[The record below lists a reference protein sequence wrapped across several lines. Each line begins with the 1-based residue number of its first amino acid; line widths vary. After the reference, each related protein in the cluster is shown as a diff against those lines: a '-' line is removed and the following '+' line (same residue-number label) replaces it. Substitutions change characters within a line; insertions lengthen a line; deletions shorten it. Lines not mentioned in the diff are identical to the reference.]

1 MISAEEIKKFQK
13 EFQKQEQEKEQ
24 LSIEEMEL
32 IKIEKEI
39 FEAIIEDSNATSVCV
54 FVGRL
59 SIVDK
64 LKSLGFGVD
73 DRSGYGRG
81 LLYVVSWEG
90 N

>member
-54 FVGRL
+54 FIGRL
-59 SIVDK
+59 STVAK
-64 LKSLGFGVD
+64 LKTLGFGID
-73 DRSGYGRG
+73 DISGYGRG
-81 LLYVVSWEG
+81 LLYVVSW
-90 N
+90 